1 MGDGSNYLFMII
13 KIIFLLLFS
22 LLIAIESGHLFI
34 YYTQIWGAMC

>member
-1 MGDGSNYLFMII
+1 MGNGGYYLFMII

-22 LLIAIESGHLFI
+22 GLVAIEFGNLYI